1 MKNKRSRVLSRAL
14 ALLLALTVVTSM
26 GITVSADGG
35 ASGYTPT
42 NGYVLQLGGGKIN
55 CYPQFSAYVPTVA
68 YDGVDHPGYSII
80 FGMYDSYN
88 DQTFEN
94 LYCTDMPVD
103 AEENACYRRI
113 NLSDSTYAAALAGK
127 LRGILLNTY
136 PNITVEQLAAESGIA
151 ELTRDEAIAGTQL
164 AVWQNAHGDAFE
176 IKDFGAKDRWS
187 NSVDEAVQGRI
198 EALYTYLME
207 RGAVAAQKILVSES
221 SFLEHSAAPVLT
233 ENEDGTYNVTVTAKV
248 FANVDA
254 AAGDDLTLTAHMAD
268 GAYYVSTALSNGTK
282 TYTLTIENVPAAV
295 ANDAVTLAIDGV
307 QYAPKDVYL
316 VDARGIRGVSQ
327 SLAGVMEG
335 LLPVHAAIKAEPDR
349 VLNIYKTELVDKG
362 ENKTERVPLENIAFD
377 VYYVGAIKDYLGGS
391 LSISR
396 VPTDAEVALYAK
408 STNLVG
414 TMTTDADGRASL
426 NLHTEDGIYL
436 VKELPNPAVESPC
449 APFYVML
456 PNWAEKDATTGT
468 YPSYT
473 VTAQPKNTTTHEG
486 PEIDKSV
493 TSVGNTTDSYGVGVD
508 HTWIIRT
515 TIPKTIALG
524 KEYVITDTLDYR
536 LSYQRFDKLEL
547 ALSAGTAEPT
557 ALIRGTDYTVTEETV
572 QDAEERDV
580 TKLTISLTQTG
591 MKKVGKLVGDE
602 PASYVLRSSFLAQ
615 INRNAQLA
623 TEIPNDADVD
633 YTNNVGKKFT
643 ATSEEAEVHTGGVKL
658 LKVNSEQKPLAG
670 ATFELYRMATQAEVN
685 ADLEK
690 NELPTLQLGE
700 TTYRVVRCAFYNSAD
715 LSGDAVTSLTTGAD
729 GSGYLYGLAYG
740 DYYLVET
747 QAPDGYNLLAAPV
760 EVTINATS
768 HTANGGAV
776 TVVNTNG
783 LQLPSTG
790 GIGTGVYTAVGEL
803 LLCAAAIL
811 LLRRRTAR

>member
-1 MKNKRSRVLSRAL
+1 M
-14 ALLLALTVVTSM
+14 
-26 GITVSADGG
+26 
-35 ASGYTPT
+35 
-42 NGYVLQLGGGKIN
+42 
-55 CYPQFSAYVPTVA
+55 PTVA
-68 YDGVDHPGYSII
+68 YDGADHPGYSII

-88 DQTFEN
+88 KRTFQN

-103 AEENACYRRI
+103 AEENAYYRRI
-113 NLSDSTYAAALAGK
+113 NLSDSTYAAALANK

-151 ELTRDEAIAGTQL
+151 DLTRNEAITGTQL

-176 IKDFGAKDRWS
+176 IKDFGAKDRWG

-198 EALYTYLME
+198 EKLYYYLME
-207 RGAVAAQKILVSES
+207 RGAADAQKLLISEA
-221 SFLEHSAAPVLT
+221 SFLDRSTAPVLT
-233 ENEDGTYNVTVTAKV
+233 NNGDGTYNVTVTAKV

-254 AAGDDLTLTAHMAD
+254 DAGDDLTLTAHMAD
-268 GAYYVSTALSNGTK
+268 GAYHASTALSNGTK
-282 TYTLTIENVPAAV
+282 TYTLTIEDVPAAA
-295 ANDAVTLAIDGV
+295 ANGAVTLAIDGV

-335 LLPVHAAIKAEPDR
+335 LLPVHAAVKAEPDR
-349 VLNIYKTELVDKG
+349 VLNIYKTELVNKG
-362 ENKTERVPLENIAFD
+362 EDETVRVPLENISFD
-377 VYYVGAIKDYLGGS
+377 VYYVGAIEDYLGGR
-391 LSISR
+391 LSISK
-396 VPTDAEVALYAK
+396 VPTEDEVALYAQ
-408 STNLVG
+408 STKLVG

-436 VKELPNPAVESPC
+436 VKELPNPAVEFPC

-456 PNWAEKDATTGT
+456 PNWAEKDTATGT

-473 VTAQPKNTTTHEG
+473 VTAEPKNTTTHEG
-486 PEIDKSV
+486 PEIDKYV
-493 TSVGNTTDSYGVGVD
+493 TSVGTTSDSYGVDED
-508 HTWIIRT
+508 HTWIIQT

-536 LSYQRFDKLEL
+536 LTYRCFDKLEL

-557 ALIRGTDYTVTEETV
+557 ALIRGTDYTVTTETV
-572 QDAEERDV
+572 KDEEEHDV
-580 TKLTISLTQTG
+580 TKLTVSLTQTG
-591 MKKVGKLVGDE
+591 MKKVGKLVDDA
-602 PASYVLRSSFLAQ
+602 PASYVLRSSFIAQ
-615 INRNAQLA
+615 INQNAQLA

-643 ATSEEAEVHTGGVKL
+643 AASDEAEVHTGGVKL
-658 LKVNSEQKPLAG
+658 LKVNSEQKSLAG
-670 ATFELYRMATQAEVN
+670 ATFELYRMATQGEVA
-685 ADLEK
+685 ADTE
-690 NELPTLQLGE
+690 NELPTLLIGE
-700 TTYRVVRCAFYNSAD
+700 TTCKVVRCAFYNSVD
-715 LSGDAVTSLTTGAD
+715 LSGSAATSLTTGTD

-740 DYYLVET
+740 KYYLVET

-768 HTANGGAV
+768 HTESGNV

-790 GIGTGVYTAVGEL
+790 GIGTGVYTAAGAL

-811 LLRRRTAR
+811 FLRRRTAR